1 MLLPAADY
9 NTGLWI
15 PQGHGKHD
23 EVIEA
28 VSEGGFTRSAT
39 LARSKGPINP
49 RKDIAGASTDSCA
62 GWAHVAVS
70 ACCAIAAAKA
80 ARGWP

>member
-1 MLLPAADY
+1 MLEFVLRHGFDALALLLPGRDY

-15 PQGHGKHD
+15 PQGCSAHN

-28 VSEGGFTRSAT
+28 VSQGPRWSSGR
-39 LARSKGPINP
+39 LARSKEPINP

-62 GWAHVAVS
+62 G
-70 ACCAIAAAKA
+70 
-80 ARGWP
+80 